1 MRKSNYIL
9 EKNRFWN
16 AFVKN
21 NLSYNP
27 PTRSIINR
35 SSGKI
40 NFRKNNFRDLVFSNY
55 YIALYSTID
64 TSVHFNKQVTNIT
77 LKTVD

>member
-9 EKNRFWN
+9 EKNRFRN

-21 NLSYNP
+21 NLQEEPFHFTSFNH
-27 PTRSIINR
+27 SML
-35 SSGKI
+35 KI
-40 NFRKNNFRDLVFSNY
+40 NYEKNNFRDLVFWNY

-64 TSVHFNKQVTNIT
+64 TSVHFNKQVTQIT
-77 LKTVD
+77 LETVD